1 MKIDALNDSRL
12 IGMCLYNVVVLSA
25 VGLTLN
31 LALEDKVALL
41 YGINSGILLIGTTGT
56 MLVVFIPK
64 VNILLHI
71 GYRYLRFSP
80 PPPRPLDRKSHLT
93 HAILTGLNVVWFL
106 ELTHMAV
113 K

>member
-1 MKIDALNDSRL
+1 MMLSLSKLLKAILFNDISLFIQVKIDALNDSRL

-56 MLVVFIPK
+56 MLVVFVPK
-64 VNILLHI
+64 VSTINSKLL
-71 GYRYLRFSP
+71 
-80 PPPRPLDRKSHLT
+80 
-93 HAILTGLNVVWFL
+93 
-106 ELTHMAV
+106 
-113 K
+113 

>member
-1 MKIDALNDSRL
+1 
-12 IGMCLYNVVVLSA
+12 MCLYNVVVLSA

-64 VNILLHI
+64 VNTINSKLL
-71 GYRYLRFSP
+71 
-80 PPPRPLDRKSHLT
+80 
-93 HAILTGLNVVWFL
+93 
-106 ELTHMAV
+106 
-113 K
+113 